1 MWIRD
6 SYNDLEDIDA
16 ELQSNPHVVAV
27 LVEPVQG
34 EGGVRIPD
42 ADYLPG
48 LRELCGKYGALLI
61 LDEVQ
66 TGLGRTGSLF
76 AYHRAGIVPDVV
88 TLAKSL
94 GNGYPIGACL
104 IGPAAADLM
113 EPGRHGTTFGGSPLA
128 CRVALTVLDV
138 LEREQLTARAAQ
150 AGAMLLEQLKAAL
163 EHLPG
168 VFEIRGAGLMVG
180 IELENPA
187 PELSTRALENRLLIN
202 VTSNDRVVRLLPA
215 LIIDDHQIT
224 TLVEQLTPL
233 IQEVAS

>member
-1 MWIRD
+1 
-6 SYNDLEDIDA
+6 
-16 ELQSNPHVVAV
+16 
-27 LVEPVQG
+27 
-34 EGGVRIPD
+34 
-42 ADYLPG
+42 
-48 LRELCGKYGALLI
+48 
-61 LDEVQ
+61 
-66 TGLGRTGSLF
+66 
-76 AYHRAGIVPDVV
+76 
-88 TLAKSL
+88 
-94 GNGYPIGACL
+94 
-104 IGPAAADLM
+104 
-113 EPGRHGTTFGGSPLA
+113 
-128 CRVALTVLDV
+128 
-138 LEREQLTARAAQ
+138 
-150 AGAMLLEQLKAAL
+150 MLLEQLKAAL